1 MIMPFPKTVTALFT
15 GEGSDTVTASVVA
28 DPGRLL
34 VIRGQGGND
43 RIEAGQGN
51 NVVFGDYGRVLLAN
65 GLLELIVATDTA
77 LGGADTVTSGAGND
91 RIIGGQ
97 ADDSIN
103 AGDGANIVLGDSG
116 QMTLHAG

>member
-1 MIMPFPKTVTALFT
+1 ILTVTAGT
-15 GEGSDTVTASVVA
+15 DGADSIVSGS
-28 DPGRLL
+28 
-34 VIRGQGGND
+34 GND
-43 RIEAGQGN
+43 RVFGGQGADRIQAGQGN

-116 QMTLHAG
+116 QMTLHAGVVLRVETQSP